1 MYEMPMHETA
11 TVVKGRSGWGCS
23 GLGLVLCAAGFAAAA
38 YLSVSHYRVYT
49 DIAYQSLCALS
60 STINC
65 DTVSQ
70 SPHSIFW
77 GLPVPVWGCIGYGG
91 LAGLMAMTRLS
102 GGDGQRIWT
111 LVLVVAGLFSAIS
124 IVLALVSTY
133 RVRSY
138 CLLCITTYAINLL
151 LFFLCWIARRRLA
164 IGPIITALKE
174 DLRFALKRRVFAL
187 SLSTTVCSAILG
199 AYLLI
204 PPYWIFAV
212 PSSDLHAPWGITEQ
226 GEPYIGAERPL
237 VTISE
242 FTDYQCFHCR
252 KMHFFLRTLVN
263 RFPDKLRLVHRHYPM
278 DHEVNFIVNAP
289 FHVGSGRMAILA
301 IYAASKGNF
310 MQMNDVL
317 YELGG
322 RGRDI
327 DLREVADRTQIDAR
341 ELSAVQDHAYYRE
354 RLRID
359 IAAGMKLR
367 ILGTPSF
374 VIDGQV
380 YQGNIP
386 PEKLSDILKLLE
398 TG

>member
-1 MYEMPMHETA
+1 MYGNRKS
-11 TVVKGRSGWGCS
+11 VKHRSCLGCS
-23 GLGLVLCAAGFAAAA
+23 GLGLVLCAAGFVAAA

-60 STINC
+60 SAINC

-70 SPHSIFW
+70 SPYSIFW
-77 GLPVPVWGCIGYGG
+77 GLPVPIWGCIGYGG
-91 LAGLMAMTRLS
+91 LAGLMAITSLS
-102 GGDGQRIWT
+102 VGDGKRIWT
-111 LVLVVAGLFSAIS
+111 LGLVVTGLFSAIS

-133 RVRSY
+133 RIKSY

-151 LFFLCWIARRRLA
+151 MFFLCWIVRRRSA
-164 IGPIITALKE
+164 IGPVITALKE
-174 DLRFALKRRVFAL
+174 DLRFALKQRVVTL
-187 SLSTTVCSAILG
+187 SLSATVGVAILS

-204 PPYWIFAV
+204 PPYWIFAAP
-212 PSSDLHAPWGITEQ
+212 PSDRQANWGLTAE
-226 GEPYIGAERPL
+226 GAPYIGAERPV

-317 YELGG
+317 YEIGG

-341 ELSAVQDHAYYRE
+341 ELSAVQEHAYYRE
-354 RLRID
+354 CLRID

-374 VIDGQV
+374 LIDGQV
-380 YQGNIP
+380 YQGSIP
-386 PEKLSDILKLLE
+386 AEKLSDILKLLE